1 MGAASTAKDNKRPQG
16 RRAAWR
22 MGEKGASVILLLLN
36 WDILLNLGSLFV
48 HVSYLL
54 TIRYSNKS
62 QEVYHGFLVKYT
74 TENF

>member
-1 MGAASTAKDNKRPQG
+1 
-16 RRAAWR
+16 

-36 WDILLNLGSLFV
+36 WDILLNLRSLFV

-54 TIRYSNKS
+54 IIRYSNKS